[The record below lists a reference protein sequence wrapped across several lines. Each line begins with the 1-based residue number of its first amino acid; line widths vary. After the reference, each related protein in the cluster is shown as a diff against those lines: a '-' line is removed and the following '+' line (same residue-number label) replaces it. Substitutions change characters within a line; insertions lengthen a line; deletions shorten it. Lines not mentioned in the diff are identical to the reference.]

1 MKWIA
6 LFPIILLTACGY
18 YNSEVVDYKEVVVTP
33 PPYESVTYVDEE
45 PLNVTTTEISYY

>member
-1 MKWIA
+1 MKWII
-6 LFPIILLTACGY
+6 LCPIVLLTACY

-45 PLNVTTTEISYY
+45 PLNVTTTEISRY